1 MGRPQ
6 RHAVPV
12 KRFLTVE
19 VIAAGIECPL
29 DVAGYPVLFSSAH
42 RSRVWPLPGPDG
54 FLEHRYRPRCCEDL
68 GVDPYRSFTLGVR
81 HARPAKDSDRKP
93 CAALDH
99 VRLGLR
105 KVLVHSHHQPSRWK
119 RTSVTLKLS

>member
-12 KRFLTVE
+12 KRFLNVE
-19 VIAAGIECPL
+19 VI
-29 DVAGYPVLFSSAH
+29 
-42 RSRVWPLPGPDG
+42 GPDG

-81 HARPAKDSDRKP
+81 DARPAKDSDRKP

-99 VRLGLR
+99 ARLGLR
-105 KVLVHSHHQPSRWK
+105 KVLVHSHHQPSTWK
-119 RTSVTLKLS
+119 RTSVTLKVK